1 MQALNGFS
9 HFGQCPW
16 YWPAYQDGSLRQI
29 WRDEFGD
36 RHQTVAQGHN
46 GVFGEQAIAAL
57 GDHDGVQHDI
67 ACPVMGQSLGN
78 HGGDLSGGYHTDL
91 DRIDPDVVV
100 DGVNLVRDKTG
111 LDHLKG
117 AYAAGVLGGEC
128 SDDRS
133 AVGAER

>member
-29 WRDEFGD
+29 RRDDLGDWR
-36 RHQTVAQGHN
+36 QTVR
-46 GVFGEQAIAAL
+46 
-57 GDHDGVQHDI
+57 D
-67 ACPVMGQSLGN
+67 
-78 HGGDLSGGYHTDL
+78 HGGDLSRGNHADL

-100 DGVNLVRDKTG
+100 DGVNLIRDKPG

-117 AYAAGVLGGEC
+117 AYAAGVLGGER
-128 SDDRS
+128 SDDRR